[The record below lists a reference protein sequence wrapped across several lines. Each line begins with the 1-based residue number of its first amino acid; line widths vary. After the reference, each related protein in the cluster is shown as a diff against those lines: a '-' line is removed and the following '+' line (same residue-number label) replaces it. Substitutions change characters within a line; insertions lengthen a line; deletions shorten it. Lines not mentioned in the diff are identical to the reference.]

1 MTLSGAGD
9 NRLPAIAIQLLIA
22 GIFFLLIFF
31 PGQEATSTA
40 LSAFDIDPLVLEG
53 VPGAFHR
60 YGIWLAVALGAS
72 SLFTWLD
79 MKKSELPKGQA
90 LALYSSLA
98 FFLFYLVLTRTLQF
112 PWNQDDAYIDFR
124 YVINWVQNVSFDY
137 NPGERAMGFTSH
149 LHLAMLTPLA
159 LVFKSIDLPIISQSL
174 NLGLQII
181 SFYLTYY
188 LVRAVT
194 SSPVAAAIGA
204 ALLALYPYNI
214 QETMGGKEAM
224 LVSTCMLVCLL
235 GIHHKRPHLVAW
247 FSAFIVLTR
256 PEGGLWMLLTMVWS
270 YKHYK
275 IQALKS
281 WAGPLAMLCA
291 VAGWL
296 IMQFGTVV
304 PHSFVGKSNM
314 FYKPPPMMDMVLIL
328 RRLGDGCFVPEL
340 IMPLDPVV
348 SYVLDFFRLYG
359 GTLVLLAALKFLNTG
374 CLRFY
379 SIAVLAYFILISVAN
394 PYLFPWYLAWFSLVP
409 SLLLPVLYLKLKAI
423 RLETSEN
430 KNAKKGNAIFAT
442 CLIFYLGAIQIIE
455 QPTRLTAG
463 LPAVS
468 FFWSGAY
475 KRLIIYRKAAEH
487 AKRLDPEEKAVLAA
501 PEIGVLGHY
510 YRGPILDLGG
520 LVSNEVIKY
529 APPSQ
534 AIREGTSLF
543 SIIPETISDF
553 KPRFLVTDGFFGK
566 KGLYKSEFFEK
577 EYRVA
582 EFFPHQLWSEGIY
595 LYERKEN
602 GNNAQDTQDVLKNK
616 P

>member
-9 NRLPAIAIQLLIA
+9 GRLPAIGIQLLIA
-22 GIFFLLIFF
+22 GIFLLLIFL
-31 PGQEATSTA
+31 PGQEATTTA
-40 LSAFDIDPLVLEG
+40 LAGFDIDPLVLEG

-60 YGIWLAVALGAS
+60 YGIWLVVALGAS
-72 SLFTWLD
+72 AMFTWLD
-79 MKKSELPKGQA
+79 MKKSELPRGKA

-98 FFLFYLVLTRTLQF
+98 FFLFYLVLTRALQF

-124 YVINWVQNVSFDY
+124 YVINWVNSVSFDY

-149 LHLAMLTPLA
+149 LHLALLTPLA
-159 LVFKSIDLPIISQSL
+159 LVFKSIDLPVISQSL

-181 SFYLTYY
+181 SFYLTFY

-194 SSPVAAAIGA
+194 SNPVAAAIGA

-235 GIHHKRPHLVAW
+235 GIHNKRPHLVAW

-256 PEGGLWMLLTMVWS
+256 PEGGLWMLLTMAWS
-270 YKHYK
+270 YKRYK
-275 IQALKS
+275 LQALKS
-281 WAGPLAMLCA
+281 WAAPLAVLCA

-296 IMQFGTVV
+296 IIQFGTVV

-340 IMPLDPVV
+340 IMPLDPIA
-348 SYVLDFFRLYG
+348 SYILDFFRLYG
-359 GTLVLLAALKFLNTG
+359 GTLVLLAVLKFLNSG

-409 SLLLPVLYLKLKAI
+409 SLLLPVLYLKLKAMS
-423 RLETSEN
+423 LD
-430 KNAKKGNAIFAT
+430 KDAKKGNAIFAT

-475 KRLIIYRKAAEH
+475 KRLIIYQKAAEH

-534 AIREGTSLF
+534 DIREGTSLF
-543 SIIPETISDF
+543 SIIPDTIRDL

-595 LYERKEN
+595 LYERKQNDAPKTE
-602 GNNAQDTQDVLKNK
+602 